1 MKSGG
6 KIFWGAVAAMIFC
19 IVAGRNLA
27 QSLPPLGHAQDF
39 TTDVYYDPPN
49 SEQIKARLSGA
60 DALPLPGGLL
70 DVKQFRLDTFETN
83 GSSQISAQ
91 AASCTFA
98 PLESIAYSP
107 SHLEVVSGDGRAHV
121 SGDGFRIVWQTNAMS
136 VMLSN
141 NVHAVFETEI
151 LK

>member
-6 KIFWGAVAAMIFC
+6 KIFWGAAAAMIFC

-27 QSLPPLGHAQDF
+27 QSLPPIGHAQDF
-39 TTDVYYDPPN
+39 STDVYYDPPN
-49 SEQIKARLSGA
+49 GEQIKARLTGA
-60 DALPLPGGLL
+60 EALPLPGGLL
-70 DVKQFRLDTFETN
+70 DVKQFHMDTFGTN
-83 GSSQISAQ
+83 GVQQASAQ

-98 PLESIAYSP
+98 PLDSVAYSP
-107 SHLEVVSGDGRAHV
+107 SHLLVVSGDGRSRV
-121 SGDGFRIVWQTNAMS
+121 EGDGFRIVWQTNAMS
-136 VMLSN
+136 MMLSN